1 LSDISNFAREALD
14 ARLFS
19 LGGNPFTLGSL
30 LAALIGLVALL
41 VFARWLRRLISERLL
56 ARGHLDV
63 STRETVSAL
72 TQYVV
77 LGIGIVTILNIVG
90 IQLSSFTVLAGAF
103 GVGVGFGLQN
113 IFSNFISGL
122 IVMFERPIKIGD
134 HIVLAG
140 VDGDVAYI
148 GMRAT
153 TLRTAQGSMV
163 IVPNQAIITNN
174 VTNWD
179 HIGSSAISL
188 QFRMAGAVPDDEAL
202 LLRVVRANRDVQK
215 LPEPMVYVAAVD
227 HAAHLME
234 VHFSVQGDA
243 TRRLAVVS
251 AINAAVLAELAISGG
266 KLAPL
271 QTSRAP

>member
-1 LSDISNFAREALD
+1 MTEFSTLMRDTLD

-19 LGGNPFTLGSL
+19 VAGNPFTLGSL
-30 LAALIGLVALL
+30 LGALVALIALL
-41 VFARWLRRLISERLL
+41 VFARWLRRLISQRLL
-56 ARGHLDV
+56 ARGHFDA
-63 STRETVSAL
+63 SIRETVSAL

-77 LGIGIVTILNIVG
+77 LGIGIVSILNIAG

-134 HIVLAG
+134 HIVLGG

-153 TLRTAQGSMV
+153 TLRTAQGSLV
-163 IVPNQAIITNN
+163 LVPNQAIITNN
-174 VTNWD
+174 VTL
-179 HIGSSAISL
+179 AE
-188 QFRMAGAVPDDEAL
+188 DEAL
-202 LLRVVRANRDVQK
+202 LLRVVTGNPDVLKSPQ
-215 LPEPMVYVAAVD
+215 PAVYVPAVD
-227 HAAHLME
+227 HAGHLME

-243 TRRLAVVS
+243 TTRLGVVS
-251 AINAAVLAELAISGG
+251 AINAALVAELAAAG
-266 KLAPL
+266 KALAPN
-271 QTSRAP
+271 P

>member
-113 IFSNFISGL
+113 IFSRLKSVTISCW
-122 IVMFERPIKIGD
+122 
-134 HIVLAG
+134 
-140 VDGDVAYI
+140 
-148 GMRAT
+148 RALT
-153 TLRTAQGSMV
+153 EMSLTSACAPRHCAQ
-163 IVPNQAIITNN
+163 
-174 VTNWD
+174 
-179 HIGSSAISL
+179 
-188 QFRMAGAVPDDEAL
+188 RREAW
-202 LLRVVRANRDVQK
+202 
-215 LPEPMVYVAAVD
+215 
-227 HAAHLME
+227 
-234 VHFSVQGDA
+234 
-243 TRRLAVVS
+243 
-251 AINAAVLAELAISGG
+251 
-266 KLAPL
+266 
-271 QTSRAP
+271 